1 MEIIVD
7 FTPIYI
13 AAAKGAPYLM
23 WYLLANGGWLVF
35 AWIIMNGFYN
45 VWLMNQQGKWF
56 MTNKFVILAIDI
68 PKDTEQTPKA
78 VEQLFATISGAHA
91 MLNAKEMYMQGMFQ
105 LWFSF
110 EIVSIDGYVQFL
122 IRTPSQYRDLVESS
136 IYSQYPDAEITEVE
150 DYIHTVPD
158 QYPNETH
165 KIWGTEIIPALNEV
179 LPIKTYR
186 HFEDMSA
193 EDKFKDPLA
202 SLLETMSKVQQGEQ
216 VWLQFLVKPTG
227 FTWVKKSMAEAYKI
241 AGKKAPSKKGWLS
254 KLSSPITDLFFLSS
268 GESMFYFSDATGN
281 ASNSKKDDMPSMML
295 HLTPGEKSMIEAI
308 EEKAAKIG
316 FECKIR
322 LIYISPI
329 EQYSVARVIS
339 SVFGSIKQFNTLD
352 LNALKPDPDT
362 KTKINYF
369 FIKYRERLRR
379 ERLMRGYKQRSGIVG
394 HNWFI
399 FNIEELA
406 SLWHFPSRFIKTPM
420 LQRTAAKKSDA
431 PPSLPLNLSLTTEQN
446 LISNQLEKQLDS
458 GSNDYISDTAHPAP
472 EPELK
477 EQLEQPEPAKPV
489 DTGFDVDMDNDYF
502 EDQFAKKSAKNI
514 GGGAKQKGQPPTNL
528 PTS

>member
-1 MEIIVD
+1 
-7 FTPIYI
+7 
-13 AAAKGAPYLM
+13 
-23 WYLLANGGWLVF
+23 
-35 AWIIMNGFYN
+35 
-45 VWLMNQQGKWF
+45 
-56 MTNKFVILAIDI
+56 
-68 PKDTEQTPKA
+68 
-78 VEQLFATISGAHA
+78 
-91 MLNAKEMYMQGMFQ
+91 
-105 LWFSF
+105 
-110 EIVSIDGYVQFL
+110 
-122 IRTPSQYRDLVESS
+122 
-136 IYSQYPDAEITEVE
+136 
-150 DYIHTVPD
+150 
-158 QYPNETH
+158 
-165 KIWGTEIIPALNEV
+165 
-179 LPIKTYR
+179 
-186 HFEDMSA
+186 
-193 EDKFKDPLA
+193 
-202 SLLETMSKVQQGEQ
+202 
-216 VWLQFLVKPTG
+216 
-227 FTWVKKSMAEAYKI
+227 
-241 AGKKAPSKKGWLS
+241 
-254 KLSSPITDLFFLSS
+254 
-268 GESMFYFSDATGN
+268 MFYFSDATGN